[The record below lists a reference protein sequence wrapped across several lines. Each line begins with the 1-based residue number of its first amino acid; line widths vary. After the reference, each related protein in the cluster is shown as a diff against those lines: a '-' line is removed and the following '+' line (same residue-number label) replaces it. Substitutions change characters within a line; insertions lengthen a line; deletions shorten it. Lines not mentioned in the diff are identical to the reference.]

1 MDIHNVSIE
10 NEDVSKREIIN
21 EIVCLEQTLMK
32 RRLELRKCEHILS
45 DSKMDADR
53 MKTMVT
59 KYFIS

>member
-32 RRLELRKCEHILS
+32 RRLELRKCEQILS

-53 MKTMVT
+53 MKTMVK